1 MKKVGNQK
9 KVVGV
14 CPVKIHRTKC
24 PSIKRT
30 RQIRTK
36 LLAVQQEKILDTDR
50 IAKLRA
56 ALKERKMRGIAV
68 DCKTCS
74 HSKAVTV

>member
-9 KVVGV
+9 KIVGV
-14 CPVKIHRTKC
+14 CPVKVHRTKC

-36 LLAVQQEKILDTDR
+36 LLAVQQEKNLDTDR
-50 IAKLRA
+50 ISKLRA
-56 ALKERKMRGIAV
+56 ALKERKMRGIAI
-68 DCKTCS
+68 DCPACS
-74 HSKAVTV
+74 YNKEVTA

>member
-1 MKKVGNQK
+1 MKKTGNQK

-36 LLAVQQEKILDTDR
+36 LLAVQQEKNLDTDR

-68 DCKTCS
+68 DCETCRYK
-74 HSKAVTV
+74 KAVPA

>member
-74 HSKAVTV
+74 HS

>member
-36 LLAVQQEKILDTDR
+36 LLAVQQEKNLDTDR

-56 ALKERKMRGIAV
+56 ALKERKMRGIAI
-68 DCKTCS
+68 DCEACS
-74 HSKAVTV
+74 FNKPVTA